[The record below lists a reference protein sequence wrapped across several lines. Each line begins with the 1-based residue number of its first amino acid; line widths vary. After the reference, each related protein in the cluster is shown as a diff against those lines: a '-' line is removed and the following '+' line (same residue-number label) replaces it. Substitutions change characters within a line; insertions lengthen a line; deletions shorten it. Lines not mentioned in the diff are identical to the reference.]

1 MSDDRWGRVE
11 DKVDKIVDKLGHI
24 DVTLVRQNL
33 TLEEHIKRTELLEEI
48 VEPIRAK
55 ITMAE
60 GALKLLGLLAVLIA
74 LSEGILK
81 IFGH

>member
-1 MSDDRWGRVE
+1 VSDDRWGRVE